1 MRLYPIWLEEKLKP
15 WTDGKMISRCL
26 HQIGII
32 NLQVPRQWFVNNT
45 IFPCFYVYFSHP
57 FQLFRMCQYLL
68 CYLWNQ
74 NNSSKMCG
82 RNLTLYIKIEE
93 SQIWML
99 QRSLAG
105 HGRLFYKCDMA
116 RRLDREVGNSAEFY
130 LISRHII
137 VEVCLKISK

>member
-1 MRLYPIWLEEKLKP
+1 MRLYLIWLEEKLKP

-32 NLQVPRQWFVNNT
+32 SLQVLQQWFVN
-45 IFPCFYVYFSHP
+45 CFYMYVFHILFNFLGCVNIYFVIFEIKTIIPKCVEKNWHKNRREP
-57 FQLFRMCQYLL
+57 
-68 CYLWNQ
+68 
-74 NNSSKMCG
+74 
-82 RNLTLYIKIEE
+82 NLNVTAT
-93 SQIWML
+93 
-99 QRSLAG
+99 LAG

-130 LISRHII
+130 LVSRHII